1 MAKRYSRQTQSLIDG
16 ASYALR
22 QKWAREAAAM
32 PNADLATK
40 MFGALNA
47 PLIPNHK
54 RGCVSQLGG
63 VAKPA
68 GSGER

>member
-22 QKWAREAAAM
+22 QKWAREATARPDAQLS
-32 PNADLATK
+32 DKLW
-40 MFGALNA
+40 GSLNA
-47 PLIPNHK
+47 PLIPDHK

-63 VAKPA
+63 VAKLA
-68 GSGER
+68 REGK